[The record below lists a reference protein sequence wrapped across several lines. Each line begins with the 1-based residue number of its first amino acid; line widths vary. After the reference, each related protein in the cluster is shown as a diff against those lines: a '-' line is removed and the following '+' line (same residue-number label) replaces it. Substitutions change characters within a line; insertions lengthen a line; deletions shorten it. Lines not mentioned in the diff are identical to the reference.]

1 MGSYITHLI
10 SEENSIFSRVYI
22 WLQNTSRED
31 ADFTLLSMNSLIS
44 SPLLLEVFFRLYP
57 DVLNRSVFLI
67 VM

>member
-10 SEENSIFSRVYI
+10 SEENSLFLCVYI

-44 SPLLLEVFFRLYP
+44 SPLLVEVFFRLYP

-67 VM
+67 FM

>member
-10 SEENSIFSRVYI
+10 SEENSFFLCVYI

-44 SPLLLEVFFRLYP
+44 SPLLVEVFFRLYP

-67 VM
+67 FM